1 VLIAI
6 GPLGASVAYCHV
18 AVSATIYLALCSF
31 VANDDFLCVRI
42 RSGKKNSARF
52 SRQMLANEVE
62 RFKPPQ
68 YVAFRTMERW
78 VVIPVI
84 ARIESREG
92 GRLYGYWFSRF
103 TPEGTL
109 REVPVDYVV
118 ELGNDDDP
126 EKLIDLLRGGRDLPV
141 EFVQRLHVID

>member
-1 VLIAI
+1 
-6 GPLGASVAYCHV
+6 
-18 AVSATIYLALCSF
+18 
-31 VANDDFLCVRI
+31 
-42 RSGKKNSARF
+42 
-52 SRQMLANEVE
+52 
-62 RFKPPQ
+62 
-68 YVAFRTMERW
+68 MERW

-92 GRLYGYWFSRF
+92 RRLHGYWFSRF

-109 REVPVDYVV
+109 REVPVDDVV

-141 EFVQRLHVID
+141 EFVLWLHVIE